1 MLANFFGKSKPV
13 NFLVIFTLFLVYFFL
28 HFFYTEISFNSIKEL
43 FYFVVIFAVF
53 NFILAKNQLTFDNS
67 YAFLVFVIL
76 IGFFPTVIKIN
87 YTLYATI
94 TILLFLRKVYSLQSS
109 KNTLHKLFDGG
120 LWLGISFLI
129 EPYTAVFAILLYAST
144 YLHQR
149 FTYQTLL
156 TPLISFGSVI
166 FLFFT
171 YCFWYEK
178 TADFYLL
185 FNWSYLYN
193 IDLYLSTKYLF
204 PNIIIGIFVILAFML
219 KSPKALAVLNTF
231 RKNWILTFIHLI
243 TSTIVVLLI
252 NPKNG
257 SELLFLFFPT
267 AVILANGLELFQ
279 KKWLADVLLLLLLVT
294 SVLTNFL

>member
-67 YAFLVFVIL
+67 YAFLLFVIL

-231 RKNWILTFIHLI
+231 RKNWILTLIHFIVAVFI
-243 TSTIVVLLI
+243 ILLI
-252 NPKNG
+252 DNRTG
-257 SELLFLFFPT
+257 GELLLLFFPT
-267 AVILANGLELFQ
+267 AIILANGLELYQ
-279 KKWLADVLLLLLLVT
+279 KKWIADV
-294 SVLTNFL
+294 VLILFLISSIVAPFL